1 MIWNDGQLPDNW
13 TVSNLLKKHA
23 SKPYNPDIANT
34 LFRSGYIESWGR
46 GIEKMMNYCK
56 EAGIP
61 EPNYSFEG
69 SDFLV
74 EFRKDIYHKEYLTEL
89 GLNERQIK
97 AVLFAKENV
106 KITNSDYLELNKV
119 SKRTATNELTALV
132 DSFKVLVKSGTLG
145 AGVYYETMG
154 Q

>member
-13 TVSNLLKKHA
+13 TVSYLLKKHA

-97 AVLFAKENV
+97 AVLFVKENGKV
-106 KITNSDYLELNKV
+106 TNSEYQDLCKV
-119 SKRTATNELTALV
+119 SRATSTRDLTELVEKELI
-132 DSFKVLVKSGTLG
+132 SMKGT
-145 AGVYYETMG
+145 G
-154 Q
+154 QRDLHYILRQK